1 VANSN
6 KRNTTVESLVIKGFV
21 PSNSLEISEH
31 ILQFYIHLYSEQFN
45 WCPKLD
51 GLSFNSTDTNEA
63 LWMERDFEE
72 SEVFEVVKALN
83 GDKAL
88 SLMVFI
94 SFGFLSVLFGD
105 S

>member
-88 SLMVFI
+88 SLMVFF
-94 SFGFLSVLFGD
+94 FGFLSVLFRD